1 MGIFLIVMG
10 IIFLVLVYRNMKAG
24 LDKDWLVWTLT
35 TIGVLIGALYLS
47 SYIDC
52 RISKSGNCGML
63 PTLIWI
69 YTAPIALCM
78 MQFVYLKRGGI

>member
-1 MGIFLIVMG
+1 MGMFLIIMG

-35 TIGVLIGALYLS
+35 TIAVLIGTLYLS

-52 RISKSGNCGML
+52 RISKSGSCGML

-69 YTAPIALCM
+69 YIAPITLCM